1 MEESGTNEI
10 VTQENDK
17 KEFENFLGNTTDFMS
32 ELQSGNEEREENPD
46 GKAVEK
52 YFNIK
57 LKSLFYAE
65 KSFSNIKIKIS
76 DFLDDLKLYSY
87 GKYYNAGES
96 GRKVS
101 KEIKEQINKYFTDE
115 PDLEIDSFYPG
126 INGENIE
133 NFFKTIKNYSYPK
146 ITEVNPGINYSVIA
160 ESTYCLKSNV
170 IKKSEQMRKIFLLFG
185 ILNNYYK
192 LYKGFFENFYEFF
205 IKKYIYSD
213 KSLKYS
219 DKYQKDPNFDLSGFE
234 NYVILFVS
242 NRKINF
248 FGEIIE
254 FIRNNSFNE
263 KEELEFNLKKC
274 FEFALIHKGK
284 GPKIDI
290 KKFSGEK
297 DEEKEKINK
306 VAPNINSKDIT
317 VKINNS
323 YKQFKYLINN
333 INDQKNFIVKLI
345 YLELYLNAIAPKC
358 EILKKIQQL
367 NQMINETKKELSKT
381 KEELNKFKKNF
392 SLKNS
397 NLQSQIAFLAAELHK
412 INPNFDI
419 NKFKSKN

>member
-1 MEESGTNEI
+1 
-10 VTQENDK
+10 
-17 KEFENFLGNTTDFMS
+17 
-32 ELQSGNEEREENPD
+32 
-46 GKAVEK
+46 
-52 YFNIK
+52 
-57 LKSLFYAE
+57 
-65 KSFSNIKIKIS
+65 
-76 DFLDDLKLYSY
+76 
-87 GKYYNAGES
+87 
-96 GRKVS
+96 
-101 KEIKEQINKYFTDE
+101 
-115 PDLEIDSFYPG
+115 
-126 INGENIE
+126 
-133 NFFKTIKNYSYPK
+133 
-146 ITEVNPGINYSVIA
+146 
-160 ESTYCLKSNV
+160 
-170 IKKSEQMRKIFLLFG
+170 MRKIFLLFG
-185 ILNNYYK
+185 ILNKYYK

-219 DKYQKDPNFDLSGFE
+219 DKYQKVPNFDLSGFE

-254 FIRNNSFNE
+254 FIRNNSFSE

-274 FEFALIHKGK
+274 FEFPLIHKGK
-284 GPKIDI
+284 GPKTGT
-290 KKFSGEK
+290 KEFSGEK

-397 NLQSQIAFLAAELHK
+397 NLQSQIDFLAAELHK

>member
-1 MEESGTNEI
+1 M
-10 VTQENDK
+10 
-17 KEFENFLGNTTDFMS
+17 
-32 ELQSGNEEREENPD
+32 
-46 GKAVEK
+46 
-52 YFNIK
+52 
-57 LKSLFYAE
+57 
-65 KSFSNIKIKIS
+65 
-76 DFLDDLKLYSY
+76 
-87 GKYYNAGES
+87 
-96 GRKVS
+96 
-101 KEIKEQINKYFTDE
+101 
-115 PDLEIDSFYPG
+115 
-126 INGENIE
+126 
-133 NFFKTIKNYSYPK
+133 
-146 ITEVNPGINYSVIA
+146 
-160 ESTYCLKSNV
+160 
-170 IKKSEQMRKIFLLFG
+170 
-185 ILNNYYK
+185 
-192 LYKGFFENFYEFF
+192 
-205 IKKYIYSD
+205 IY
-213 KSLKYS
+213 
-219 DKYQKDPNFDLSGFE
+219 PNFDLSGFE

-254 FIRNNSFNE
+254 FIRNNSFSE

-274 FEFALIHKGK
+274 FEFPLIHKEK

-297 DEEKEKINK
+297 DEEREKIKK
-306 VAPNINSKDIT
+306 VAPNIKTKDIT

-345 YLELYLNAIAPKC
+345 YHELYLNVVAPKC

-381 KEELNKFKKNF
+381 KEELNKTRKIF

-397 NLQSQIAFLAAELHK
+397 KLQNQIDFLADELHK

>member
-1 MEESGTNEI
+1 MEESGKNEI
-10 VTQENDK
+10 INQENDE
-17 KEFENFLGNTTDFMS
+17 KEFENLLGNTTDFMS

-46 GKAVEK
+46 GKADEK

-57 LKSLFYAE
+57 LKSLLFAE

-76 DFLDDLKLYSY
+76 DFLDDLKLYIY
-87 GKYYNAGES
+87 GKFYNSNES
-96 GRKVS
+96 ERKVA
-101 KEIKEQINKYFTDE
+101 KDIMKQINENFSDE
-115 PDLEIDSFYPG
+115 ADLEIDSFYPG
-126 INGENIE
+126 INGKNIE

-146 ITEVNPGINYSVIA
+146 ITEVNPSINYSVIA

-185 ILNNYYK
+185 ILNKYYK
-192 LYKGFFENFYEFF
+192 LYKGFFESFYEFF

-248 FGEIIE
+248 LGEIIE
-254 FIRNNSFNE
+254 FIRNNSFSE

-274 FEFALIHKGK
+274 FEFPLIHKWK
-284 GPKIDI
+284 GPKIDT
-290 KKFSGEK
+290 KEFSGEK

-345 YLELYLNAIAPKC
+345 YLKLYLNVVAPKC

-381 KEELNKFKKNF
+381 KEELNKTRKIF

-397 NLQSQIAFLAAELHK
+397 KLQNQIDFLADELHK